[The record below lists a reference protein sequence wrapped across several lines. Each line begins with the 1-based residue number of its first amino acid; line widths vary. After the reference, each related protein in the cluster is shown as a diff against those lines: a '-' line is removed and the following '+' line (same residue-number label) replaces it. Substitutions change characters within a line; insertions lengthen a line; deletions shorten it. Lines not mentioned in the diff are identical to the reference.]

1 MNTQLLRGVAIFVAL
16 LLVQVL
22 VFNHIHLFNCAT
34 PLLYIYVVLLFPRNI
49 PRWMALLSGFI
60 MGFFVD
66 IFSNTPG
73 VSMASTTFMGLIQ
86 PYILTLFLQRD
97 SADDICP
104 SIRSLGATR
113 FICYTFL
120 MVLTYCTLFFTLET
134 FNFFNWLQWLE
145 CIAGSTTITV
155 VLAIT
160 LENFRSK

>member
-86 PYILTLFLQRD
+86 PYMLVLFLQRD
-97 SADDICP
+97 SA
-104 SIRSLGATR
+104 
-113 FICYTFL
+113 
-120 MVLTYCTLFFTLET
+120 E
-134 FNFFNWLQWLE
+134 
-145 CIAGSTTITV
+145 
-155 VLAIT
+155 
-160 LENFRSK
+160 